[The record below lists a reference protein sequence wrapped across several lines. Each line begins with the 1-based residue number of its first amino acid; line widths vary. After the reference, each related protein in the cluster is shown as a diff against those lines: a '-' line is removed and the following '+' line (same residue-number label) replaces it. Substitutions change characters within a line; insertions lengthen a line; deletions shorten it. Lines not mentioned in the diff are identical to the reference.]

1 MKFVKYGRENN
12 SGNYS
17 CPSSLS
23 NYDFTDVSNTQ
34 SETNENKPNT
44 ENGETATCPFSQND
58 KDKKNPKVVVSIQ
71 SNEEKAKENLLRT

>member
-34 SETNENKPNT
+34 SETNENNISYGRRKLNS
-44 ENGETATCPFSQND
+44 E
-58 KDKKNPKVVVSIQ
+58 
-71 SNEEKAKENLLRT
+71 